1 MSEEVVRQE
10 LVRRELRKA
19 YFLRYLSH
27 ANKLYENLPIKAKED
42 VDGFWSEKQAQVGQ
56 LYQQESAM

>member
-1 MSEEVVRQE
+1 M
-10 LVRRELRKA
+10 VRRELRKA